1 MNDLIRNKTGAIKSK
16 KDYRD
21 QIFMYAM
28 GAPSGPVP
36 NILTDFSKFGVWDQA
51 QTPSCVSHSV
61 AKMLQL
67 YWYLKSGKVV
77 DFNPQFLHILSAFSG
92 AGPDDGRDPRT
103 VLQTAA
109 KFGCCT
115 TATLPR
121 NTSVTNTQY
130 FDTNLIT
137 QAMRDE
143 AMQYAGISF
152 VPISVDQG
160 SYRSAI
166 KTYGAVS
173 ALFEVGNT
181 FWTTP
186 TGAVT
191 WDPKLID
198 PIRATSNLSGA
209 HEITIIG
216 DNNSDV
222 LRAINSWG
230 TAWDL
235 SGYFNFIFNE
245 WQPYIHELWAIT
257 DPNPAALATVQSLPT
272 QDEFKHNFQT
282 TIKYGMN
289 NPEVRALQVAL
300 AIDGDFTYPEI
311 TGYYGTVT
319 ATAVTA
325 FQIKYSVAS
334 PAEIASLQGTHS
346 QCGPATRKALN
357 NLFNK

>member
-1 MNDLIRNKTGAIKSK
+1 MNDLVRNKTGAIKSK
-16 KDYRD
+16 LDYRD
-21 QIFMYAM
+21 KIFAAAM
-28 GAPSGPVP
+28 GTTPGPVP
-36 NILTDFSKFGVWDQA
+36 NIVTDFSKFGVWDQA

-61 AKMLQL
+61 AKLLQL

-77 DFNPQFLHILSAFSG
+77 DFNPQFLHILSAFPG

-109 KFGCCT
+109 ALGCCT

-121 NTSVTNTQY
+121 NTAVTNTQY

-160 SYRSAI
+160 SFRSAI
-166 KTYGAVS
+166 KNYGAVS

-186 TGAVT
+186 TGEVT

-209 HEITIIG
+209 HEVTLIG

-222 LRAINSWG
+222 DRGINSWG
-230 TAWDL
+230 VEWNLA
-235 SGYFNFIFNE
+235 GYFNIVFNE
-245 WQPYIHELWAIT
+245 WQQYIPELWAIT
-257 DPNPAALATVQSLPT
+257 DPNPTALALVQSLPN
-272 QDEFKHNFQT
+272 QDQFKHNFQT
-282 TIKYGMN
+282 TIKYGMT

-300 AIDGDFTYPEI
+300 AIDGDFIYPEI
-311 TGYYGTVT
+311 TGFFGQIT
-319 ATAVTA
+319 ADAVTA
-325 FQIKYSVAS
+325 FQTKYTVAS
-334 PAEIASLQGTHS
+334 PAEINSLKGPASQV
-346 QCGPATRKALN
+346 GPATMLKLN
-357 NLFNK
+357 QLFNK

>member
-28 GAPSGPVP
+28 GVSPGPVP
-36 NILTDFSKFGVWDQA
+36 NISTDFSKFGVWDQA

-77 DFNPQFLHILSAFSG
+77 DFNPQFLHILSSFSG

-121 NTSVTNTQY
+121 NTSVTNSQY
-130 FDTNLIT
+130 CDTNVIT

-152 VPISVDQG
+152 VPVLVDQS
-160 SYRSAI
+160 SYQSAI

-186 TGAVT
+186 TGQVT

-198 PIRATSNLSGA
+198 PIRATSVLSGA
-209 HEITIIG
+209 HEVTLIG

-222 LRAINSWG
+222 DRGINSWG
-230 TAWDL
+230 VEWNLA
-235 SGYFNFIFNE
+235 GYFNIIFNE
-245 WQPYIHELWAIT
+245 WQPYITEIWAIT
-257 DPNPAALATVQSLPT
+257 DPNPTALALVQSLPK
-272 QDEFKHNFQT
+272 QSDFKHNFQT

-300 AIDGDFTYPEI
+300 AIDGDFTFPEI
-311 TGYYGTVT
+311 TGFYGTVT
-319 ATAVTA
+319 STAVTT
-325 FQIKYSVAS
+325 FQIKYNVAS
-334 PAEIASLQGTHS
+334 LAEINSLKGTASQV
-346 QCGPATRKALN
+346 GPATRNALN